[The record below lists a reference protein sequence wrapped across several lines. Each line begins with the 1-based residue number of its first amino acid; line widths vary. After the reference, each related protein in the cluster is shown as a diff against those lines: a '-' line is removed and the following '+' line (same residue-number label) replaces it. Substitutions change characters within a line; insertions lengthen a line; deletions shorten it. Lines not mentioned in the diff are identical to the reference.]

1 MHSYRPHLKPI
12 CRMALI
18 VIKNREAFII
28 TKLGIILQIR
38 HPLLLQIGT
47 DLLQIRAV
55 IKNWGNYYKSRHNN
69 K

>member
-1 MHSYRPHLKPI
+1 
-12 CRMALI
+12 MALI

>member
-28 TKLGIILQIR
+28 TKLGITITNQAPFIIANR
-38 HPLLLQIGT
+38 DRFIT
-47 DLLQIRAV
+47 
-55 IKNWGNYYKSRHNN
+55 N
-69 K
+69 

>member
-12 CRMALI
+12 CRIALI

-47 DLLQIRAV
+47 DLLQIRA
-55 IKNWGNYYKSRHNN
+55 IMTNRGTTTNECMK
-69 K
+69 

>member
-1 MHSYRPHLKPI
+1 
-12 CRMALI
+12 MALI

-55 IKNWGNYYKSRHNN
+55 IKNWGNYYKPRHNN